1 MFHPNPLEKPLT
13 IIIFD
18 GSLAPS
24 TFVYRLAL
32 GLSEKHKVAIMGFSG
47 KRNSSHGNLQ
57 YVHLGSASNTLG
69 LLFSS
74 AYWSW
79 KSLFKRGNGNAVIQL
94 IKNTV
99 HFRKKA
105 LQQQNLNLALG
116 LLNPDIVHVQ
126 WPSLLPWC
134 ESLLEEKKY
143 KVVLS
148 QRGYQVNIRAMVD
161 VQNLEYLRQWYP
173 KIDGFHSVSKAIS
186 RVGDRIWENS
196 KKVDAIVYSGFNF
209 DELPYQESYKS
220 QNPLRLLS
228 VGRPHWIKGYPY
240 ALEACSILKKN
251 KINFQYQIIG
261 AKGDEELLV
270 LIDCLGLS
278 DCVFLLHKINQNE
291 VYQTMKSSSILLFPS
306 LSEGLPNVVV
316 EAMALGLPVIATQC
330 GGVAELLDAHGESMV
345 PVRDA
350 QAMAHA
356 VMDFLEQ
363 PDATILKQKEAARL
377 KVERQH
383 SMSSMIEGMENLYRK
398 CLTDR

>member
-134 ESLLEEKKY
+134 ESLLEEKNTRW
-143 KVVLS
+143 S
-148 QRGYQVNIRAMVD
+148 
-161 VQNLEYLRQWYP
+161 
-173 KIDGFHSVSKAIS
+173 
-186 RVGDRIWENS
+186 
-196 KKVDAIVYSGFNF
+196 
-209 DELPYQESYKS
+209 
-220 QNPLRLLS
+220 
-228 VGRPHWIKGYPY
+228 
-240 ALEACSILKKN
+240 
-251 KINFQYQIIG
+251 
-261 AKGDEELLV
+261 
-270 LIDCLGLS
+270 
-278 DCVFLLHKINQNE
+278 
-291 VYQTMKSSSILLFPS
+291 
-306 LSEGLPNVVV
+306 
-316 EAMALGLPVIATQC
+316 
-330 GGVAELLDAHGESMV
+330 
-345 PVRDA
+345 
-350 QAMAHA
+350 
-356 VMDFLEQ
+356 
-363 PDATILKQKEAARL
+363 
-377 KVERQH
+377 
-383 SMSSMIEGMENLYRK
+383 
-398 CLTDR
+398 